1 MHFLIDWLGSIVGTA
16 SVPALVAALAWK
28 YREKLF
34 ALLEKVIT
42 DRLDK
47 VAMNTEIG
55 KRIIAIDEKLSA
67 SKLKVKDVKDI
78 TPLKS

>member
-1 MHFLIDWLGSIVGTA
+1 MHFVMDWLGSILGTA
-16 SVPALVAALAWK
+16 SVPAIVAALAWK

-34 ALLEKVIT
+34 GLLEKVIT

-67 SKLKVKDVKDI
+67 SKLKVKNVTDI
-78 TPLKS
+78 TEAKS